1 MDNEQQ
7 MVNRILERFPYLE
20 GQISV
25 HGSKRISSLP
35 LTAKNFHEVFN
46 YAITEEGFSTLNSII
61 GLDNGD
67 QMFFVYAL
75 SDSANTVFLIK
86 LAVPAK
92 EPAIKSVCSIFPGAL
107 LFEKELADML
117 KSEMPS
123 DGKSG
128 ESGQNGQNGQNGQSS
143 QSGFDFGS
151 LAGLMGG
158 QFDPNMLTAVSK
170 VLAAMNG
177 EDKNRALLMALRP
190 HLSGDKQERVDKA
203 VRMLKLYSAANALK
217 DSGLL
222 GSLDSLL

>member
-1 MDNEQQ
+1 MEDMND
-7 MVNRILERFPYLE
+7 ML
-20 GQISV
+20 
-25 HGSKRISSLP
+25 GSL
-35 LTAKNFHEVFN
+35 
-46 YAITEEGFSTLNSII
+46 
-61 GLDNGD
+61 
-67 QMFFVYAL
+67 L
-75 SDSANTVFLIK
+75 SDPESMQQI
-86 LAVPAK
+86 
-92 EPAIKSVCSIFPGAL
+92 
-107 LFEKELADML
+107 KELADML

-128 ESGQNGQNGQNGQSS
+128 ESGQNGQNGQSS
-143 QSGFDFGS
+143 QGGFDFGS

>member
-1 MDNEQQ
+1 MEDMND
-7 MVNRILERFPYLE
+7 ML
-20 GQISV
+20 
-25 HGSKRISSLP
+25 GSL
-35 LTAKNFHEVFN
+35 
-46 YAITEEGFSTLNSII
+46 
-61 GLDNGD
+61 
-67 QMFFVYAL
+67 L
-75 SDSANTVFLIK
+75 SDPESMQQI
-86 LAVPAK
+86 
-92 EPAIKSVCSIFPGAL
+92 
-107 LFEKELADML
+107 KELADML

-128 ESGQNGQNGQNGQSS
+128 ESGQNS
-143 QSGFDFGS
+143 QGGFDFGS

-217 DSGLL
+217 ESGLL

>member
-1 MDNEQQ
+1 MEDMND
-7 MVNRILERFPYLE
+7 ML
-20 GQISV
+20 
-25 HGSKRISSLP
+25 GSL
-35 LTAKNFHEVFN
+35 
-46 YAITEEGFSTLNSII
+46 
-61 GLDNGD
+61 
-67 QMFFVYAL
+67 L
-75 SDSANTVFLIK
+75 SDPESMQQI
-86 LAVPAK
+86 
-92 EPAIKSVCSIFPGAL
+92 
-107 LFEKELADML
+107 KELADML

-128 ESGQNGQNGQNGQSS
+128 ESGQNGQSS

-158 QFDPNMLTAVSK
+158 QFDPNMLTAVGK

-217 DSGLL
+217 ESGLL

>member
-1 MDNEQQ
+1 MEDMND
-7 MVNRILERFPYLE
+7 ML
-20 GQISV
+20 
-25 HGSKRISSLP
+25 GSL
-35 LTAKNFHEVFN
+35 
-46 YAITEEGFSTLNSII
+46 
-61 GLDNGD
+61 
-67 QMFFVYAL
+67 L
-75 SDSANTVFLIK
+75 SDPESMQQI
-86 LAVPAK
+86 
-92 EPAIKSVCSIFPGAL
+92 
-107 LFEKELADML
+107 KELADML

-128 ESGQNGQNGQNGQSS
+128 ESGQG
-143 QSGFDFGS
+143 GFDFGS

>member
-1 MDNEQQ
+1 MEDMND
-7 MVNRILERFPYLE
+7 ML
-20 GQISV
+20 
-25 HGSKRISSLP
+25 GSL
-35 LTAKNFHEVFN
+35 
-46 YAITEEGFSTLNSII
+46 
-61 GLDNGD
+61 
-67 QMFFVYAL
+67 L
-75 SDSANTVFLIK
+75 SDPESMQQI
-86 LAVPAK
+86 
-92 EPAIKSVCSIFPGAL
+92 
-107 LFEKELADML
+107 KELADML

-128 ESGQNGQNGQNGQSS
+128 ESGQSS
-143 QSGFDFGS
+143 QGGFDFGS

>member
-1 MDNEQQ
+1 MEDMND
-7 MVNRILERFPYLE
+7 ML
-20 GQISV
+20 
-25 HGSKRISSLP
+25 GSL
-35 LTAKNFHEVFN
+35 
-46 YAITEEGFSTLNSII
+46 
-61 GLDNGD
+61 
-67 QMFFVYAL
+67 L
-75 SDSANTVFLIK
+75 SDPESMQQI
-86 LAVPAK
+86 
-92 EPAIKSVCSIFPGAL
+92 
-107 LFEKELADML
+107 KELADML

-128 ESGQNGQNGQNGQSS
+128 ESGQNGQSS
-143 QSGFDFGS
+143 QGGFDFGS

-177 EDKNRALLMALRP
+177 EDKNRALL

>member
-1 MDNEQQ
+1 MEDMND
-7 MVNRILERFPYLE
+7 ML
-20 GQISV
+20 
-25 HGSKRISSLP
+25 GSL
-35 LTAKNFHEVFN
+35 
-46 YAITEEGFSTLNSII
+46 
-61 GLDNGD
+61 
-67 QMFFVYAL
+67 L
-75 SDSANTVFLIK
+75 SD
-86 LAVPAK
+86 P
-92 EPAIKSVCSIFPGAL
+92 ESVQQI
-107 LFEKELADML
+107 KELADML

-128 ESGQNGQNGQNGQSS
+128 ESGQSS